1 LLKPLRQKL
10 RRMQLSKRKPL
21 RRWELAKKALGGA
34 VRVKGAAGR
43 CAEEQQF
50 SQ

>member
-1 LLKPLRQKL
+1 MR
-10 RRMQLSKRKPL
+10 LSKRKPL
-21 RRWELAKKALGGA
+21 RLLELVRKELGGA

-43 CAEEQQF
+43 FAEEQQF